1 MFLLFRRRSFFTV
14 LFFCVFV
21 VAAGFFMV
29 LHNQPAT
36 SPTLSWVLA
45 EKTFLVDPGHGGTF
59 PGRVNE
65 DNVLEK
71 DINLDIALKLDTFLE
86 ETGAKVVMTRRA
98 DTDLIPQE
106 SQEEKLLLQQRA
118 DLDAERAELAAADR
132 ELELQYLGKVKDIT
146 HLRDNLADKQEQLAQ
161 MERDQAAAQQEQAR
175 LQRRRQELAA
185 DLADWDAGSQ
195 RANEQ
200 LEQLRQRW
208 QVENEELEAQRQ
220 ALEQSRLQAL
230 EKRQAYQSL
239 DNEVQRL
246 TAEKG
251 SFRQQ

>member
-86 ETGAKVVMTRRA
+86 ETGAKVVMLS
-98 DTDLIPQE
+98 LIH
-106 SQEEKLLLQQRA
+106 
-118 DLDAERAELAAADR
+118 
-132 ELELQYLGKVKDIT
+132 I
-146 HLRDNLADKQEQLAQ
+146 
-161 MERDQAAAQQEQAR
+161 
-175 LQRRRQELAA
+175 
-185 DLADWDAGSQ
+185 
-195 RANEQ
+195 
-200 LEQLRQRW
+200 
-208 QVENEELEAQRQ
+208 
-220 ALEQSRLQAL
+220 
-230 EKRQAYQSL
+230 
-239 DNEVQRL
+239 
-246 TAEKG
+246 
-251 SFRQQ
+251 